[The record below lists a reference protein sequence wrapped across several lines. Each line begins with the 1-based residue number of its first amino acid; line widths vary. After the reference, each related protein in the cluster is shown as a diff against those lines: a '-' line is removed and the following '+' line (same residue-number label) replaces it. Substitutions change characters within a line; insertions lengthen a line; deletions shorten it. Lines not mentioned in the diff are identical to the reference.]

1 MMFERVLIAEDH
13 ESSNIS
19 VRKTL
24 EDLGIEIAHYVF
36 YCDDALTWIQKARQN
51 DEPYDLLI
59 TDLSFEEDH
68 NKQRITGGTELI
80 KAVRQAQ
87 PNLKILVFSAEN
99 KAAVIDALYD
109 ELGIN
114 AYVRKARNDAQ
125 ELKLAINTIYKSS
138 KYISA
143 NLRQN
148 IKAKNA
154 YEFADVDIAIISLL
168 SQGIPQKNIPFHLQE
183 KGISPSG
190 LSSVE
195 KRLNLMREALEFSK
209 NEQLVVYCKDFGLI

>member
-1 MMFERVLIAEDH
+1 MFERVLIAEDH

-80 KAVRQAQ
+80 KAVRQVQ

-109 ELGIN
+109 ELRIN

-125 ELKLAINTIYKSS
+125 ELKLAINTIYKSN

-154 YEFADVDIAIISLL
+154 HEFTDADIAIISLL
-168 SQGIPQKNIPFHLQE
+168 SQGIPQKNIPFYLQE
-183 KGISPSG
+183 KGIRPAG

-195 KRLNLMREALEFSK
+195 KRLNLMRETLEFSK